1 MKNAMTAPSKV
12 ERRVES
18 EATSPLPRGLSDLAA
33 WLFSVNADRWRRR
46 AQFYERHR
54 DYFPR
59 LASSPFVDRCRE
71 LEAASR
77 AFAHRVLA
85 VPPQDHLVPVRV
97 TVSRLTSLRIR

>member
-1 MKNAMTAPSKV
+1 MKDVMRAPSRV
-12 ERRVES
+12 ERSVQS
-18 EATSPLPRGLSDLAA
+18 EATRPLPRGLSELAA
-33 WLFSVNADRWRRR
+33 RLFSVNAERWRRR

-77 AFAHRVLA
+77 EFARRLFA
-85 VPPQDHLVPVRV
+85 VPPQDELVPLRV
-97 TVSRLTSLRIR
+97 TVSRLTSSRIR

>member
-1 MKNAMTAPSKV
+1 MKDVMRAPSRV
-12 ERRVES
+12 ERSVQS
-18 EATSPLPRGLSDLAA
+18 EASKPLPRGLSELAA

-59 LASSPFVDRCRE
+59 LASSPFVDRWRG

-77 AFAHRVLA
+77 EFARRLFA
-85 VPPQDHLVPVRV
+85 VRPPAELVPLWV
-97 TVSRLTSLRIR
+97 T